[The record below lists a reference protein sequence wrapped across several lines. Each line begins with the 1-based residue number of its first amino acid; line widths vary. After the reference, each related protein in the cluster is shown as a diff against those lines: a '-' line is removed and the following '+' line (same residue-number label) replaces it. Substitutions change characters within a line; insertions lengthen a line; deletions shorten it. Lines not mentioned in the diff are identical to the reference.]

1 MPHSR
6 KVIAGLGGKLIKGT
20 AWMLAMRWSSRLMG
34 LASMVVVA
42 RLLTPADFG
51 IFAVATVFIGLLDAF
66 TDIGT
71 DIALIRHR
79 DPKRP
84 HYDTAW
90 TFKIILH
97 TVSALLIV
105 LSIPL
110 AVSIYNDTRYEAV
123 LLALAFSMLV
133 SGFGNIGI
141 ANFRRDLN
149 FNKDFQYNVL
159 VQLAGVLSTLVLAII
174 LRSYWALVLG
184 VVARSIAGIALGYLM
199 QGYRPQFSIAARQ
212 EMFGFSFWTMLRSM
226 AMFLTGSADRLIIGA
241 FFTPAITGWY
251 AISSSL
257 ANMAVFELLLP
268 IGRALL
274 PGLSA
279 MQGDREWEAR
289 NLKKIFGATATIAA
303 AAGFGLSA
311 LATPAVTLIYG
322 GQFTDAGPM
331 LSVLAITAAV
341 SGFNQPV
348 SQYLTVI
355 GKVRELAIII
365 ALEGVVAMGV
375 TFLLATNG
383 ADIQTIINVR
393 LMVAALALLR
403 LFYMLRTVSVI
414 SWKDIAESWLR
425 PVVAGLVMYGALVA
439 LQDYLTLSPFVG
451 LALGIPLGALVY
463 ISIVFAMWCAMK
475 RPDGLE
481 SLLLEKVKMVSN
493 RKL

>member
-1 MPHSR
+1 VANSR
-6 KVIAGLGGKLIKGT
+6 NVISGLGGKLIQGT
-20 AWMLAMRWSSRLMG
+20 TWMLAMRWASRLMG

-51 IFAVATVFIGLLDAF
+51 IFAVATVFIALLDAF

-71 DIALIRHR
+71 DLAIIRHR
-79 DPKRP
+79 DPKRQ

-97 TVSALLIV
+97 AVSALLIV

-110 AVSIYNDTRYEAV
+110 AVSIYNDTRYEAI
-123 LLALAFSMLV
+123 LLVLAFSMLLG
-133 SGFGNIGI
+133 GFGNIGV

-159 VQLAGVLSTLVLAII
+159 VQLVGVLSTLVLAII
-174 LRSYWALVLG
+174 FQNYWALVLG
-184 VVARSIAGIALGYLM
+184 VVVRSIAGIALSYLM
-199 QGYRPQFSIAARQ
+199 QSYRPRFSIVARQ
-212 EMFGFSFWTMLRSM
+212 EMFSFSLWTMVRSM
-226 AMFLTGSADRLIIGA
+226 AMFLAGSADRLIIGV
-241 FFTPAITGWY
+241 FYTPSLTGLY

-274 PGLSA
+274 PGLAA

-289 NLKKIFGATATIAA
+289 NLKKIFGATAIIAA
-303 AAGFGLSA
+303 AVGFGVSA
-311 LATPAVTLIYG
+311 LAEPAVILIYG
-322 GQFTDAGPM
+322 EQYTDAGSM

-341 SGFNQPV
+341 SGLNQPA

-365 ALEGVVAMGV
+365 ALEGVVAMVV

-414 SWKDIAESWLR
+414 CWRDIAESWLR
-425 PVVAGLVMYGALVA
+425 PVVAGLLMYGAMWA
-439 LQDYLTLSPFVG
+439 LQEYLTLSP
-451 LALGIPLGALVY
+451 LMALTLGIPLGAFVY
-463 ISIVFAMWCAMK
+463 IGVVMAMWCAMK

-481 SLLLEKVKMVSN
+481 SLLLEKIKVVFDK
-493 RKL
+493 K